1 MKVKLVAETF
11 QISCFTE
18 NLRDVCSRKELNNI
32 NEVVGASHGTK
43 KFKMKLGGEVNH
55 QTWNVVG
62 ISINLFVASMTE
74 LDGLSY
80 DGFLSISEEI

>member
-1 MKVKLVAETF
+1 MILTIIPIAGNFRGGPIFAVFVVKQHQRGCRCE
-11 QISCFTE
+11 S
-18 NLRDVCSRKELNNI
+18 RD
-32 NEVVGASHGTK
+32 K
-43 KFKMKLGGEVNH
+43 KIKMKLGGEVNH

-80 DGFLSISEEI
+80 DGFLLISKEI